1 MEPKLLKA
9 SQTAEALGVS
19 VRTVRRLADS
29 GALKPIR
36 FSPQGWLRFRPE
48 EVEQFLERAERT
60 AA

>member
-1 MEPKLLKA
+1 
-9 SQTAEALGVS
+9 